1 MKWILRLLTAPLA
14 LLIDLCTFILVGI
27 VSCSA
32 MLFHIAS
39 GMIALLGVMVLIT
52 YSPKNGMILLAIA
65 FLVSPMG
72 LPMLAVWILSG
83 LQGIS
88 KFFKS
93 I

>member
-14 LLIDLCTFILVGI
+14 LLIDLCTLIFAGI

-32 MLFHIAS
+32 MLFRIAS
-39 GMIALLGVMVLIT
+39 GMIALLGVTVIIT
-52 YSPKNGMILLAIA
+52 YSPKNGMILLTIA
-65 FLVSPMG
+65 CLVNPMG

-83 LQGIS
+83 LQSIS